1 MDASFHVYN
10 RNNSAISTN
19 YKPVTEKCERD
30 PNEWLYSK
38 RRTRIQFRPREEA
51 LTIFFL
57 SAG

>member
-51 LTIFFL
+51 LTKIFF
-57 SAG
+57 